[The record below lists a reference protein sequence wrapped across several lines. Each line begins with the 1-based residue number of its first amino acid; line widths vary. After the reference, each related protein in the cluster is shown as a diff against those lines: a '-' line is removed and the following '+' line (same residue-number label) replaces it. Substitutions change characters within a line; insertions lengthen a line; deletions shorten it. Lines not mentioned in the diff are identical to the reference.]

1 MKFIRVGEFLLRLWL
16 GYTLVTNAGIG
27 FITPLADLHLP
38 SHIHQMIQ
46 AMWDTGFMMH
56 AVKLIEFLGG
66 IALIFNFQIPIVLLF
81 LAPVIFNILGMH
93 IFVFHRYFSS
103 GLFMSLIIVLL
114 FYRHRKKYIGLIEK
128 N

>member
-1 MKFIRVGEFLLRLWL
+1 MNFIKIGEFLLRLWL

-27 FITPLADLHLP
+27 LITPLADLHLP
-38 SHIHQMIQ
+38 PHIYQMIQ

-56 AVKLIEFLGG
+56 AVKLIELLGG

-81 LAPVIFNILGMH
+81 LAPVIFNIYGMH
-93 IFVFHRYFSS
+93 IFVFHNYISN
-103 GLFMSLIIVLL
+103 GLYMVLIMVFL
-114 FYRHRKKYIGLIEK
+114 FIRHREKYIGLIQQ